1 MTVITVMHAPST
13 TGARRSWWDVSRL
26 PFATAM
32 LALLACGQA
41 RGEDPVISVPGG
53 DAERGKVAL
62 HAYGCVA
69 CHRIPGV
76 RGAVGEVGPPL
87 DHWALRSYIAGVT
100 SNSVKNLLV
109 WIQVPQA
116 VVPGTA
122 MPNLGVSEADAR
134 DIAAYLFTLR

>member
-1 MTVITVMHAPST
+1 MTFHR
-13 TGARRSWWDVSRL
+13 ARSRL
-26 PFATAM
+26 PLSA
-32 LALLACGQA
+32 ALLAMLSCGGA
-41 RGEDPVISVPGG
+41 RGDDPRISVPGG
-53 DAERGKVAL
+53 EAERGKVAL
-62 HAYGCVA
+62 HVYGCVA

-87 DHWALRSYIAGVT
+87 DHWSLRSYIAGVS
-100 SNSVKNLLV
+100 SNSVNNLVV

-116 VVPGTA
+116 VAPGTA